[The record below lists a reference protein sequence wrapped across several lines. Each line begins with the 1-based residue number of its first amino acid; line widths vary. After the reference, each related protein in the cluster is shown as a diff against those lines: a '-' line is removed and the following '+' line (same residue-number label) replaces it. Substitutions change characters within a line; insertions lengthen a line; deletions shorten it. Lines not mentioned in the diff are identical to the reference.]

1 MRRTVLPWESVPGP
15 IYLAVDTLQRKGW
28 VKKGGWVFVA
38 ALFIGATL
46 TRWKTLYIFAI
57 LYMFALLMQKYVA
70 VTQRGLEIFHEMH
83 ITTNYERWDWA
94 DIYAVTHEIDPGG
107 SGRTILYFTRGDRTK
122 RNYYNT
128 ADVPQILKLAKKQNP
143 NIRIFDGKEARDKA
157 KALRQRKK

>member
-1 MRRTVLPWESVPGP
+1 MYDTVNSIAAVPAAVVFRPNGRVCESRLPKRFS
-15 IYLAVDTLQRKGW
+15 R
-28 VKKGGWVFVA
+28 A
-38 ALFIGATL
+38 AETANPN
-46 TRWKTLYIFAI
+46 
-57 LYMFALLMQKYVA
+57 MFALLMQKYVA

-157 KALRQRKK
+157 KALRQKKK